1 MHPNGRA
8 ETSAFQNSPWLFRG
22 FNKAADGVTG
32 GCVQKDQ
39 KKGCNVKPKQKLTGS
54 WQTTISFA
62 CLQSTTVSLG
72 SLHTISELFSH
83 VSIIY

>member
-1 MHPNGRA
+1 M
-8 ETSAFQNSPWLFRG
+8 FRG

-32 GCVQKDQ
+32 DCVQKDQ
-39 KKGCNVKPKQKLTGS
+39 KKGCSVKPKQKLTGS

-62 CLQSTTVSLG
+62 CLRSTTVSLG